1 MKKILTLFAALL
13 FAGSMVTVQA
23 DTYVV
28 AGNNA
33 DLFGTPTWAGTKVTN
48 TMEWDNTR
56 SLYVKTYTAT
66 AAINDVQLK
75 VVKNNSEWKGDFLGN
90 NVKFDISEAGSFD
103 VCFNYQTGVVS
114 VEGANVVPKS
124 MYSIYAAGNGSGNW
138 LNGKSWKEGDAANKM
153 TEVEMNVWEITFSNV
168 ADGSG
173 REIKFT
179 NGTWDVNFGGT
190 FSSFG
195 TATNAVSGG
204 DNITFDISS
213 SSDISVRLDLRNCK
227 SDKSGAKFTIAEG
240 ALPDLHSCF
249 AAGSSTE
256 IFGTTWDASAAAN
269 KMTWDAVAG
278 KYSKTYTVTK
288 AYKSVS
294 LKTVYDGAWYGDN
307 GENVKFSLS
316 GAGTFTV
323 LFDKKTKEVT
333 VEGAIVGPEQFDF
346 EYVTVSGNGSSNWL
360 HGENWSTDAAAN
372 RMTEVATDIYEI
384 TFDDLPGTECQFKF
398 SFNGGWDYEIGGV
411 FSAFGTATEA
421 VYGNTAGTITFT
433 PVEDADVTIRLDLSN
448 FNFATK
454 EGASFTV
461 TQILPPPPTVKM
473 NGNFVGA
480 SMENTAAFA
489 LAANEETASITLTL
503 TAGDYDFKV
512 LSGSSLHSNG
522 YTFHRDYTGA
532 TGITGDNTN
541 NMKLE
546 ADADGDYT
554 FTWTYETS
562 ALSIEFP
569 EEPTPEMVEIKFFAP
584 RDETN
589 KWEHIYAYSFKGSRK
604 FLGEWPGTEI
614 TSTKEAGWY
623 TVSVRKGSNLIFT
636 DNAGMQTNDIE
647 DIQAAVCYESTA
659 IDYPTDPTAAKKV
672 TVTANA
678 NCEVAY
684 SIAGVKALVGGEAD
698 WAEQVSLDANNQIVF
713 PNLAAGTYEFKITNG
728 TWAWALGGNTHL
740 SDEEGC
746 GTIATEVGT
755 GNVGF
760 SIDHTQDVT
769 ITYYPASQKICLG
782 AETTKSAA
790 SISVEDMTVFV
801 GKAKSINPT
810 YESDATTVQYEILSG
825 SDKINI
831 ADGQITG
838 VAEGTATVRASVA
851 ETANYLSASDEFTV
865 TVAPLKYYLK
875 NNWNGCDWTW
885 QEMTASDDKFRLEN
899 VVYGGSGI
907 NYNYLEDDA
916 DAIWKEYAKIKYMD
930 GTKAKVVAAY
940 DTINLVLD
948 PANDTIWAEMLNK
961 DTVVVYTVAGNTMAL
976 FDLGWVATHPYKYTD
991 MKKQEDGTYAWNY
1004 GGESAVLPA
1013 GDLEFKVIK
1022 SRDFANGSWP
1032 ATPFAY
1038 NIQRS
1043 GEYNITI
1050 HFNPCSKDI
1059 WVDTTL
1065 IKALNIQDFT
1075 LKGSDD
1081 WATGHPLTMGEEN
1094 DKALV
1099 TLSLTEGQT
1108 YEFKLVTA
1116 NNKWYGDGQAFT
1128 RTNPAI
1134 RDVIEVNAGAN
1145 MTLNVDKTGEY
1156 LFTYFFDSEELLIQ
1170 YPAIVPAEKIA
1181 PIGGKFTIN
1190 AHGDTAVFS
1199 RGNLQYNYESDA
1211 WYVAEKQYDVLGDL
1225 NLRFGDVTYT
1235 GSIDLFGW
1243 SSENSDFGKQWK
1255 YKDADFTGDF
1265 VDWGTK
1271 FADDEKEWS
1280 TLSKDEWTFLLARKD
1295 ANNNKLWTM
1304 LAIGPDSLNG
1314 LALFPND
1321 WEAPAGLTI
1330 KYGFY
1335 DLDNEADYQANSFTL
1350 EQWNQMEAAG
1360 AVFLPLAGARAGY
1373 YGNTWSGTAESTLSN
1388 ALASGY
1394 DWVDNVN
1401 WMGYYW
1407 TSTPK
1412 STNPNQIASL
1422 ILPGWHN
1429 NTWQAPT
1436 FWDRERRRGQPVR
1449 LVTRIPKND
1458 YTTIRT
1464 GLTAGNYYTL
1474 CYPKEMT
1481 AIQGGTL
1488 WSFAGKDASM
1498 AYIVEESAPFVA
1510 GRPYLIYAEA
1520 DKLEAI
1526 VEGDEAAAGSN
1537 NGLYGTLVDMTNED
1551 LLAAGADYMLKNN
1564 ELRPVGDGHLNAQ
1577 RAYVKLSE
1585 IQGGAPAPAP
1595 GRNIRKMPLQQE
1607 VVTGMD
1613 ELNAYEAPVKIMID
1627 GQLFIFRGEKMY
1639 NANGQLV
1646 K

>member
-13 FAGSMVTVQA
+13 LMGSMMTVQA

-48 TMEWDNTR
+48 TMSWNGAR
-56 SLYVKTYTAT
+56 SLYIKTYTAT
-66 AAINDVQLK
+66 EAIEGVELK
-75 VVKNNSEWKGDFLGN
+75 VVKNGSEWKGDFMGN

-114 VEGANVVPKS
+114 VEGANVVPAS

-168 ADGSG
+168 AVGTG

-204 DNITFDISS
+204 DNITFNMSS
-213 SSDISVRLDLRNCK
+213 ASDISVRLDLRNCK
-227 SDKSGAKFTIAEG
+227 SDKTGAKFTIANG
-240 ALPDLHSCF
+240 ALPDLHSCV
-249 AAGSSTE
+249 AAGSVAD
-256 IFGTTWDASAAAN
+256 IFGTTWDASAVAN

-323 LFDKKTKEVT
+323 LFDKNTKEVT

-346 EYVTVSGNGSSNWL
+346 EYVTVSGNGSGNWL
-360 HGENWSTDAAAN
+360 HGENWSTNAAAN

-384 TFDDLPGTECQFKF
+384 TFDDVPGTECQFKF

-569 EEPTPEMVEIKFFAP
+569 EEPTPEMVEVKFFAP

-589 KWEHIYAYSFKGSRK
+589 KWEHVYAYSFKGSRK

-713 PNLAAGTYEFKITNG
+713 PNLVAGTYEFKITNG
-728 TWAWALGGNTHL
+728 TWAWALGGNNHL
-740 SDEEGC
+740 KSGDC
-746 GTIATEVGT
+746 SSIASTAGV
-755 GNVGF
+755 GNVAF
-760 SIDHTQDVT
+760 AIDHIQDVT
-769 ITYYPASQKICLG
+769 ITYYPETEEICLG
-782 AETTKSAA
+782 AET
-790 SISVEDMTVFV
+790 V
-801 GKAKSINPT
+801 PT
-810 YESDATTVQYEILSG
+810 
-825 SDKINI
+825 
-831 ADGQITG
+831 
-838 VAEGTATVRASVA
+838 
-851 ETANYLSASDEFTV
+851 
-865 TVAPLKYYLK
+865 
-875 NNWNGCDWTW
+875 
-885 QEMTASDDKFRLEN
+885 
-899 VVYGGSGI
+899 
-907 NYNYLEDDA
+907 
-916 DAIWKEYAKIKYMD
+916 
-930 GTKAKVVAAY
+930 
-940 DTINLVLD
+940 
-948 PANDTIWAEMLNK
+948 
-961 DTVVVYTVAGNTMAL
+961 
-976 FDLGWVATHPYKYTD
+976 
-991 MKKQEDGTYAWNY
+991 
-1004 GGESAVLPA
+1004 
-1013 GDLEFKVIK
+1013 
-1022 SRDFANGSWP
+1022 
-1032 ATPFAY
+1032 TP
-1038 NIQRS
+1038 I
-1043 GEYNITI
+1043 
-1050 HFNPCSKDI
+1050 
-1059 WVDTTL
+1059 
-1065 IKALNIQDFT
+1065 
-1075 LKGSDD
+1075 
-1081 WATGHPLTMGEEN
+1081 EE
-1094 DKALV
+1094 
-1099 TLSLTEGQT
+1099 
-1108 YEFKLVTA
+1108 
-1116 NNKWYGDGQAFT
+1116 
-1128 RTNPAI
+1128 
-1134 RDVIEVNAGAN
+1134 
-1145 MTLNVDKTGEY
+1145 
-1156 LFTYFFDSEELLIQ
+1156 
-1170 YPAIVPAEKIA
+1170 
-1181 PIGGKFTIN
+1181 IGGKFIIN
-1190 AHGDTAVFS
+1190 QYGDTAVFS
-1199 RGNLQYNYESDA
+1199 RGNLQYKQSTDTWRCAPN
-1211 WYVAEKQYDVLGDL
+1211 QYDWAGEAANEQMGNPDYAGWV
-1225 NLRFGDVTYT
+1225 
-1235 GSIDLFGW
+1235 DLFSW
-1243 SSENSDFGKQWK
+1243 SLGAENNYGATSAYLSTAYHNKS
-1255 YKDADFTGDF
+1255 F

-1271 FADDEKEWS
+1271 FEGDWA
-1280 TLSKDEWTFLLARKD
+1280 TLSSAQWKYLLNSRSGANDKWGMAMIEDNLGMIILPEEW
-1295 ANNNKLWTM
+1295 N
-1304 LAIGPDSLNG
+1304 
-1314 LALFPND
+1314 
-1321 WEAPAGLTI
+1321 APAGITFVPRTNPTSELWDDEDMIDDT
-1330 KYGFY
+1330 Y
-1335 DLDNEADYQANSFTL
+1335 DHFRVKAENMPANKFTL
-1350 EQWNQMEAAG
+1350 AEWAELEAAG
-1360 AVFLPLAGARAGY
+1360 AIFLPYAGRRSGG
-1373 YGNTWSGTAESTLSN
+1373 YGNHTNRLDETIAAEYNYTYYENYLGT
-1388 ALASGY
+1388 
-1394 DWVDNVN
+1394 
-1401 WMGYYW
+1401 YW
-1407 TSTPK
+1407 TSTM
-1412 STNPNQIASL
+1412 SNPAEGKADYVYTLKYQKI
-1422 ILPGWHN
+1422 N
-1429 NTWQAPT
+1429 NEDDYQWGKAVV
-1436 FWDRERRRGQPVR
+1436 WGENGRYGQSVR
-1449 LVTRIPKND
+1449 LVHIIPRQYTVTYTAGDAEGDVPVDDATYLDGAAISLPAATGLSKDGYKFAGWKFKGATYNDTYTVNNVLANEEIVFEAQWELD
-1458 YTTIRT
+1458 YTTVREN
-1464 GLTAGNYYTL
+1464 LNAGEYYTTCL
-1474 CYPKEMT
+1474 EKAVMT
-1481 AIQGGTL
+1481 VQGGTIWKVL
-1488 WSFAGKDASM
+1488 SKAENGADV
-1498 AYIVEESAPFVA
+1498 ILEEVVLPLEA
-1510 GRPYLIYAEA
+1510 GRPYIFHATA
-1520 DKLEAI
+1520 DKLEVVYTGAA
-1526 VEGDEAAAGSN
+1526 VGAPVNEAENHGLVGSFTKEPIAQSAN
-1537 NGLYGTLVDMTNED
+1537 NYII
-1551 LLAAGADYMLKNN
+1551 YNN
-1564 ELRPVGDGHLNAQ
+1564 ELYEVNSDNVYVGAN
-1577 RAYVKLSE
+1577 RAYLDMTGVPDYN
-1585 IQGGAPAPAP
+1585 GGSAAP
-1595 GRNIRKMPLQQE
+1595 GRRRVTMTVHGEQ
-1607 VVTGMD
+1607 VATGMD
-1613 ELNAYEAPVKIMID
+1613 SILDSEIRIQKVMID
-1627 GQLFIFRGEKMY
+1627 GQLFILRGEKMFD
-1639 NANGQLV
+1639 ATGRLV